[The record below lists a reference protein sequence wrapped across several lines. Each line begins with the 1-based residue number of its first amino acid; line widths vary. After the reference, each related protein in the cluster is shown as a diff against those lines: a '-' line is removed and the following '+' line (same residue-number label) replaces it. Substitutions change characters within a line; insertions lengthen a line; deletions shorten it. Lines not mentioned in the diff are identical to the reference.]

1 MYAPR
6 KYKMR
11 NNMKDIIMVILAL
24 LIGMAITKIYY
35 PNQIINH
42 TTDTLTIVQEPI
54 VIEKIKPKLIYRLDT
69 ILQTRPFTAV
79 VDTIFKY
86 DTIQVKYDY
95 PENQMQLAIRM
106 ATDTVYNKKEILTTT
121 QRSEPWWEDPL
132 IATGGLVLGYLLSNA
147 SK

>member
-1 MYAPR
+1 
-6 KYKMR
+6 
-11 NNMKDIIMVILAL
+11 MKDIIMVILAL

-42 TTDTLTIVQEPI
+42 TTDTLTVVQEPI

-69 ILQTRPFTAV
+69 IIQTRPFTAV
-79 VDTIFKY
+79 VDTIYKY

-121 QRSEPWWEDPL
+121 QRNEPWWEDPL